1 MKKKVLFVMS
11 TLNTG
16 GAQKIISNIIMALP
30 AEWEVDILLNDSQ
43 EIAYPYRGNIMDLK
57 MKPTLN
63 KRKLSYQ
70 LQLLW
75 KRFHTL
81 RKIKRQNG
89 YAACI
94 SAMDSANFVNVLT
107 GNRYCKTIPT
117 IHGYHTKGWAP
128 KRIEPLASWLVG
140 KTLKKADY
148 VVTVSQGLARE
159 MTERFHVDARKVV
172 TIYNGYPVDEIR
184 QKKEV
189 KTDVVLPWDEEVQI
203 VVTTGRMEKIKG
215 QWHLVKAFSKV
226 AERNPKAR
234 LLILGDGQLRP
245 ELEALVK
252 DLKIQ
257 DKVCMPGF
265 VDNPFAY
272 LGKATLFV
280 MSSLSEGY
288 PNAMAEAIICGIPC
302 VSCDCEAG
310 PREILAEICNK
321 QEITQG
327 FLKEK
332 YGILTPAFEEKDL
345 WTNKELSSQ
354 EQMMADAIC
363 EMLENHDLYMHY
375 KRRILDKAEALDMK
389 KIIYEWIDLLQ

>member
-30 AEWEVDILLNDSQ
+30 TEWEIDILLNDSEQ
-43 EIAYPYRGNIMDLK
+43 IAYPYRGNIIDLK

-70 LQLLW
+70 VQILW
-75 KRFHTL
+75 KRYHTL

-89 YAACI
+89 YDACI

-140 KTLKKADY
+140 KTLKKADC
-148 VVTVSQGLARE
+148 VVTVSQGLAHE
-159 MTERFHVDARKVV
+159 MTEKFHVDARKIV
-172 TIYNGYPVDEIR
+172 TIYNGYPVDEIL
-184 QKKEV
+184 QKKEE
-189 KTDVVLPWDEEVQI
+189 KADVILPWDEDVQI
-203 VVTTGRMEKIKG
+203 VVATGRMEKIKG
-215 QWHLVKAFSKV
+215 QWHLIKAFSKV
-226 AERNPKAR
+226 AEKNPKAR

-245 ELEALVK
+245 ELEALVNE
-252 DLKIQ
+252 LKIL
-257 DKVCMPGF
+257 DKVYMPGF

-310 PREILAEICNK
+310 PREILAETCNK

-332 YGILTPAFEEKDL
+332 YGILTPAFEEDDL
-345 WTNKELSSQ
+345 WTNKEISSQ
-354 EQMMADAIC
+354 EQIMADAIC
-363 EMLENHDLYMHY
+363 EMLKDNDLYLHY
-375 KRRILDKAEALDMK
+375 KRKIIDKAKALDMK
-389 KIIYEWIDLLQ
+389 NVIHEWTDLL